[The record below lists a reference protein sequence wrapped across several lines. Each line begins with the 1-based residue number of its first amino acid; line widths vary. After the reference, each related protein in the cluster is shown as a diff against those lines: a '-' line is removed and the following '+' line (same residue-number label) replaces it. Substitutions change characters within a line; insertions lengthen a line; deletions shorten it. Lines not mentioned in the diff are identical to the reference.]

1 MASQTAATKSSKE
14 SSFPVS
20 VPVRKE
26 SQGIKDRANDA
37 VARRAY
43 SLYLAGGSIDGQ
55 DLQHWLQA
63 ESEILTNVPEVH
75 ESSSGYTVNVPLQG
89 FSPEQIQVSVDDK
102 GAIIAANKTQSGAR
116 QPGSDWSSE
125 ESVFLVANWPG
136 IVDPSTASASVK
148 GDGLTLTVKRA
159 ESGHAAQR

>member
-1 MASQTAATKSSKE
+1 MASQTAATKSRE
-14 SSFPVS
+14 SSFPVA

-26 SQGIKDRANDA
+26 SQAIKERANDE

-43 SLYLAGGSIDGQ
+43 SLYLASGSTDGQ
-55 DLQHWLQA
+55 DMDHWLRA
-63 ESEILTNVPEVH
+63 ESEILTRVPDVR

-89 FSPEQIQVSVDDK
+89 FSPEQIQVAVDEN
-102 GAIIAANKTQSGAR
+102 GAIIAANKTQAGER

-136 IVDPSTASASVK
+136 VVDPSSATALVK
-148 GDGLTLTVKRA
+148 ADGLTLTVKRVA
-159 ESGHAAQR
+159 SANAGQR